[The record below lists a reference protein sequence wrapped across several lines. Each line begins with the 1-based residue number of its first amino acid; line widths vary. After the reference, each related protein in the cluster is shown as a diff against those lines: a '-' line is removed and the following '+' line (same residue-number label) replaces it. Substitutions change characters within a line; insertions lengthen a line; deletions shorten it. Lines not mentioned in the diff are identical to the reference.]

1 MKIPL
6 LILLSVFF
14 CSSLNAQQV
23 VKEILASEGA
33 SLKGPE
39 FSISYTV
46 GEPYIGKANGPLVS
60 LSQGFQQGLE
70 ELATSLQPSLFQ
82 TQLKVFPN
90 PISDMLHIELRAEVP
105 VGLIIDLYNAEGRLV
120 LKERTKG
127 LMLAHSANLTVSKLP
142 KGLYQL
148 ILYDQHLRL
157 IDAFTLHITP

>member
-14 CSSLNAQQV
+14 CFSLNAQQV
-23 VKEILASEGA
+23 VKEIVASEGA

-46 GEPYIGKANGPLVS
+46 GEPYIGEANGPLVS

-90 PISDMLHIELRAEVP
+90 PSSDILQIELRAEVP

-120 LKERTKG
+120 LKERTKE

-157 IDAFTLHITP
+157 IDAFTLQITP